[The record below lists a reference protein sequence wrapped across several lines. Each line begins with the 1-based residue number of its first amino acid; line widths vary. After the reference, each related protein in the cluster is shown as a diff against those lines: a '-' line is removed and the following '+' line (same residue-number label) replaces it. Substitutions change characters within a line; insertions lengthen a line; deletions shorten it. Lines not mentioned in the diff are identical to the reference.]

1 MGERILDVG
10 PFDFPIRGDLGMSRI
25 EWTMEAQISSIRG
38 TLTSEVLPKLIDI
51 ILQKTAGNQN
61 PRPLLDWGLSR
72 QISQIVISSSAK
84 IANHKVQ
91 ELLSFSKLNLPN
103 EFSRNLV
110 SYLQPAVSFL
120 NSTRH
125 IRSAVNL
132 HSKVLNF
139 TLEDLTLITSQI
151 DNFGG
156 DQDIFDS
163 KKAMA
168 KGVAEESKFL
178 RDFIISDFETL
189 DLWMDELTLNCANY
203 LTLNYNP
210 GKGLIKSVQSKEGFN
225 RGSLNLGGMQ
235 NYKKRFK
242 EASYYWL
249 LNEII
254 ETGKIKKSNV
264 PDEFEKTLTN
274 SVFVKYQTFL
284 DLCKNSDSN
293 KIYNYLLEKSSHRLA
308 NNLIK
313 EKNNTL
319 IDKNQIKSTNIPKGD
334 LNVFT
339 LNLGDRKIAVETNSE
354 KISTDIKEKLISV
367 LKLQRRIDANQSPL
381 DVSVQS
387 GENFLRI
394 VLQDNTGKDFNKIIN
409 LIELL

>member
-1 MGERILDVG
+1 MEERILNVG
-10 PFDFPIRGDLGMSRI
+10 TFDFPIRGDLGMSRI
-25 EWTMEAQISSIRG
+25 EWTIEAQISSIRG

-51 ILQKTAGNQN
+51 ILQKTAGNQS

-72 QISQIVISSSAK
+72 QISQIAISSSAK

-91 ELLSFSKLNLPN
+91 ELLLFSKLKLPN
-103 EFSRNLV
+103 EFISNLV

-139 TLEDLTLITSQI
+139 NLEDLTLITSQI
-151 DNFGG
+151 NNFGG
-156 DQDIFDS
+156 DQDLFQS
-163 KKAMA
+163 KKSTA
-168 KGVAEESKFL
+168 KLVAEESKFL
-178 RDFIISDFETL
+178 RDFVISDFETL
-189 DLWMDELTLNCANY
+189 DLWMDELTLNCTNY

-210 GKGLIKSVQSKEGFN
+210 GKGLIKSELSREGLN

-235 NYKKRFK
+235 NYKNRFK

-254 ETGKIKKSNV
+254 ETGKLKKSNV
-264 PDEFEKTLTN
+264 PDELEKTLTN

-284 DLCKNSDSN
+284 DLCKNTDSN
-293 KIYNYLLEKSSHRLA
+293 TIYNYLLEKSSHRLA

-313 EKNNTL
+313 EKNNAL
-319 IDKNQIKSTNIPKGD
+319 IDINQIKSTNIPKRE

-339 LNLGDRKIAVETNSE
+339 LNLGDQKIAVETNSE

-367 LKLQRRIDANQSPL
+367 LKLQKRIDANQSPL

-387 GENFLRI
+387 GGDFLRI